1 MDISKDKNLP
11 FNIKHPEYNL
21 IPRSSFK
28 RLSFFKFGG
37 MSNWP
42 DYIEDPDK
50 SAEKEYLYM
59 VKKTV
64 FGSYRFGI
72 LYFHQSK
79 LFKSYYS
86 YRVIIQCRYDK
97 IEKVR
102 NDDNNICFLCF
113 NKGQKD
119 YRDSNGKIMK

>member
-11 FNIKHPEYNL
+11 FNIKYPEYNL

-28 RLSFFKFGG
+28 RLNFFKFGI
-37 MSNWP
+37 SNWP

-72 LYFHQSK
+72 LYLHESK
-79 LFKSYYS
+79 KLRKTFYKYC
-86 YRVIIQCRYDK
+86 VVIQCCYDK

-102 NDDNNICFLCF
+102 NNGNICFICF
-113 NKGQKD
+113 NKGQIQH
-119 YRDSNGKIMK
+119 YRDSNGLILK